1 MRSGIGSVS
10 VVMPAFNLELKIK
23 DSVSLTDKR
32 LGCLDCDYEILVV
45 DDGSRDA
52 TRSAVESMDNSH
64 VRVLGY
70 DRNHGK
76 GYALKMGA
84 LSAKGDFVILMDA
97 DNEISAGLLENYL
110 YALRKADIV
119 VGSKL
124 HPDSVVVQPFM
135 RKILSLGFN
144 VTVRLMTG
152 ITLQDTQVGFKAFRR
167 DTLVDIMRLVSV
179 RRYAFDVEVLTIAN
193 LLKKRIIVMPVEI
206 HSDAYF
212 SVRNIVRMFVDILGI
227 AYRLRVKR
235 WYQKNYKKKIPPTY
249 SPIIRW

>member
-70 DRNHGK
+70 DRNQG
-76 GYALKMGA
+76 
-84 LSAKGDFVILMDA
+84 
-97 DNEISAGLLENYL
+97 NL

-152 ITLQDTQVGFKAFRR
+152 ITLQDT
-167 DTLVDIMRLVSV
+167 
-179 RRYAFDVEVLTIAN
+179 
-193 LLKKRIIVMPVEI
+193 
-206 HSDAYF
+206 
-212 SVRNIVRMFVDILGI
+212 
-227 AYRLRVKR
+227 
-235 WYQKNYKKKIPPTY
+235 
-249 SPIIRW
+249 